1 MAFEISPAR
10 PRHDHQNGVRNRR
23 DVDAN
28 GVGAELGALRAEN
41 NELRKVVIALSKLVV
56 RNVLRNDTKP

>member
-10 PRHDHQNGVRNRR
+10 PRHHHQHGVPSGR

-28 GVGAELGALRAEN
+28 GVGAEIEALRAEN
-41 NELRKVVIALSKLVV
+41 AELRKVMIALSKLVI
-56 RNVLRNDTKP
+56 RNVLRNDARS